1 MVSVISAE
9 ITHNGVGYLWMQ
21 AWLQCQI
28 VSRRCW
34 QKVDLAQ
41 AIFSMGRVVRYTVV
55 RLAHTVNNFVN
66 PTAGKILYLGQTL
79 WHQYL
84 QVISQCRYGSR

>member
-1 MVSVISAE
+1 
-9 ITHNGVGYLWMQ
+9 
-21 AWLQCQI
+21 
-28 VSRRCW
+28 
-34 QKVDLAQ
+34 
-41 AIFSMGRVVRYTVV
+41 MGRVVRYTVV